1 MLLVDVERLICIGFL
16 QRKFMFIEDM
26 HGKSIGNPHP
36 IYIYIYI
43 YIYITW
49 AF

>member
-1 MLLVDVERLICIGFL
+1 
-16 QRKFMFIEDM
+16 MFIEDM

-43 YIYITW
+43 YIYILLGL
-49 AF
+49 FKPKLNLVSK